1 MANREIKTKVAIDG
15 EKEYK
20 ESLKNINSALG
31 TLKSELK
38 LVESQYAGQAN
49 SYAAL
54 SAKGDVLSRM
64 YDQQKEK
71 VKAAAEQLEKAKKA
85 QSDYAEKVSSAQS
98 EISRC
103 EAALAALGDETG
115 DTTEE
120 QAKLTAE
127 LEKAKGELSAA
138 EKGYE
143 STTRSVNSYQTQVNN
158 AEAELNKLGSE
169 LDKNASYMDEAAKS
183 SDGCAES
190 IDEYGKEV
198 KKAGEDSEE
207 AGKKFDKVKTAATA
221 LGTAAAATAALAAAA
236 IKLGKEVISAYADYE
251 QLVGGVE
258 TLFKDSSGKVMEY
271 ANNAYK
277 TAGLSANE
285 YMETVT
291 GFSASLI
298 SSLGGDTEKAAEY
311 ANMAITDMSD
321 NANKMGSGMASIQ
334 NAYSGFAKQ
343 NYTMLDNLKLG
354 YGGTKEEMQRLLED
368 AEKLSGV
375 KYDTLL
381 SDVLFQYHQC
391 GGSGV
396 KTADVLNYI
405 LARQTRQ
412 NWKLGACDFKR
423 YFEYNWENSTLLAAL
438 FAVPECFD
446 SEYLWSWDTT
456 VYPWTLSLTVPTEA
470 LKSEIR
476 YAKNMTNIKKTT
488 DATSI
493 ANRVYALG
501 YGEGVNQLTIESANG
516 GVPYVEDA
524 LSIERYGL
532 CSTILVDSRYQVAE
546 NLKAYAE
553 QILAGLKEP
562 YVSYEIG
569 AIDLHRLTGD
579 KFSKFRP
586 GEIVRV
592 VDEADGINLRT
603 RIVRV
608 EKADAE
614 GDPGNVTV
622 TIANKTQDI
631 AGSISDLQSRA
642 LISETYAQGATN
654 QQIYNF
660 SDNADATHPAKLQL
674 YISDSVVRI
683 NKMLL
688 NIEFEAFRAYEK
700 AIGGGGGQTTSSG
713 GGQTTSSGGGQ
724 TTSSGGGST
733 TSSGGGQTS
742 GGTAL
747 ESSNVLPSETN
758 GQAVHNHGISQHA
771 RLATTSDG
779 KTVDGYETFV
789 WSGAHTHPA
798 HTHRIS
804 AHTHE
809 VYDHTH
815 TVRAHTHTVK
825 DHTHTVKDHTHAIE
839 FGIYE
844 GQRASKATIK
854 VDGKEIPAPSSYSN
868 IDIVKYLA
876 TDSSGKIR
884 RNSWHS
890 IEILPDNMSRIV
902 GAVFAQT
909 FCNSRG
915 GGDY

>member
-1 MANREIKTKVAIDG
+1 MAKPQIFNRDMKRLAYLD
-15 EKEYK
+15 
-20 ESLKNINSALG
+20 N
-31 TLKSELK
+31 
-38 LVESQYAGQAN
+38 
-49 SYAAL
+49 
-54 SAKGDVLSRM
+54 
-64 YDQQKEK
+64 
-71 VKAAAEQLEKAKKA
+71 
-85 QSDYAEKVSSAQS
+85 
-98 EISRC
+98 
-103 EAALAALGDETG
+103 ALAVGYGLETNSLWTATFTLPADDPKNAYCTPLNFVEIFDGDE
-115 DTTEE
+115 
-120 QAKLTAE
+120 
-127 LEKAKGELSAA
+127 
-138 EKGYE
+138 
-143 STTRSVNSYQTQVNN
+143 R
-158 AEAELNKLGSE
+158 
-169 LDKNASYMDEAAKS
+169 
-183 SDGCAES
+183 
-190 IDEYGKEV
+190 IDLFRII
-198 KKAGEDSEE
+198 GEDMERSN
-207 AGKKFDKVKTAATA
+207 GATRYYDCEHV
-221 LGTAAAATAALAAAA
+221 LA
-236 IKLGKEVISAYADYE
+236 
-251 QLVGGVE
+251 
-258 TLFKDSSGKVMEY
+258 
-271 ANNAYK
+271 
-277 TAGLSANE
+277 
-285 YMETVT
+285 
-291 GFSASLI
+291 
-298 SSLGGDTEKAAEY
+298 
-311 ANMAITDMSD
+311 
-321 NANKMGSGMASIQ
+321 
-334 NAYSGFAKQ
+334 
-343 NYTMLDNLKLG
+343 
-354 YGGTKEEMQRLLED
+354 
-368 AEKLSGV
+368 
-375 KYDTLL
+375 TLL

-586 GEIVRV
+586 GEVVRV

-713 GGQTTSSGGGQ
+713 G
-724 TTSSGGGST
+724 
-733 TSSGGGQTS
+733 
-742 GGTAL
+742 
-747 ESSNVLPSETN
+747 
-758 GQAVHNHGISQHA
+758 
-771 RLATTSDG
+771 
-779 KTVDGYETFV
+779 
-789 WSGAHTHPA
+789 
-798 HTHRIS
+798 
-804 AHTHE
+804 
-809 VYDHTH
+809 
-815 TVRAHTHTVK
+815 
-825 DHTHTVKDHTHAIE
+825 
-839 FGIYE
+839 
-844 GQRASKATIK
+844 
-854 VDGKEIPAPSSYSN
+854 
-868 IDIVKYLA
+868 
-876 TDSSGKIR
+876 
-884 RNSWHS
+884 
-890 IEILPDNMSRIV
+890 
-902 GAVFAQT
+902 
-909 FCNSRG
+909 
-915 GGDY
+915 

>member
-1 MANREIKTKVAIDG
+1 MAKPQIFNRDMKRLAYLD
-15 EKEYK
+15 
-20 ESLKNINSALG
+20 N
-31 TLKSELK
+31 
-38 LVESQYAGQAN
+38 
-49 SYAAL
+49 
-54 SAKGDVLSRM
+54 
-64 YDQQKEK
+64 
-71 VKAAAEQLEKAKKA
+71 
-85 QSDYAEKVSSAQS
+85 
-98 EISRC
+98 
-103 EAALAALGDETG
+103 ALAVGYSLETNSLWTATFTLPADDPKNAYCSPLNYVEIFDGDERIDLFRIIG
-115 DTTEE
+115 ED
-120 QAKLTAE
+120 
-127 LEKAKGELSAA
+127 LE
-138 EKGYE
+138 
-143 STTRSVNSYQTQVNN
+143 R
-158 AEAELNKLGSE
+158 
-169 LDKNASYMDEAAKS
+169 
-183 SDGCAES
+183 SDG
-190 IDEYGKEV
+190 
-198 KKAGEDSEE
+198 
-207 AGKKFDKVKTAATA
+207 ATRYYNCEHV
-221 LGTAAAATAALAAAA
+221 LA
-236 IKLGKEVISAYADYE
+236 
-251 QLVGGVE
+251 
-258 TLFKDSSGKVMEY
+258 
-271 ANNAYK
+271 
-277 TAGLSANE
+277 
-285 YMETVT
+285 
-291 GFSASLI
+291 
-298 SSLGGDTEKAAEY
+298 
-311 ANMAITDMSD
+311 
-321 NANKMGSGMASIQ
+321 
-334 NAYSGFAKQ
+334 
-343 NYTMLDNLKLG
+343 
-354 YGGTKEEMQRLLED
+354 
-368 AEKLSGV
+368 
-375 KYDTLL
+375 TLL

-412 NWKLGACDFKR
+412 NWKLGACDFIR

-438 FAVPECFD
+438 FAVPECFEG
-446 SEYLWSWDTT
+446 EYLWSWDTT
-456 VYPWTLSLTVPTEA
+456 VYPWTLSLTAPTDE

-476 YAKNMTNIKKTT
+476 YAKNMTDIKKTT

-501 YGEGVNQLTIESANG
+501 YGEGVNQLTIAPVNG

-532 CSTILVDSRYQVAE
+532 CSTILVDTRYEIAE

-553 QILAGLKEP
+553 QILEGLKEP

-579 KFSKFRP
+579 SFSKFRP

-608 EKADAE
+608 EKSDTE

-642 LISETYAQGATN
+642 LIGETYAQGATN

-700 AIGGGGGQTTSSG
+700 AIGGGGGQTTSG
-713 GGQTTSSGGGQ
+713 GGGQ

-733 TSSGGGQTS
+733 TSSGGGQTTSS
-742 GGTAL
+742 GGGQTSSATAL
-747 ESSNVLPSETN
+747 ESSNVLPSQTD
-758 GQAVHNHGISQHA
+758 GQAVHNHGLPSGA
-771 RLATTSDG
+771 RLALCDTSLN
-779 KTVDGYETFV
+779 VVGYEEWV
-789 WSGAHTHPA
+789 PSGAHTHPA
-798 HTHRIS
+798 HTHELS
-804 AHTHE
+804 E
-809 VYDHTH
+809 HTH
-815 TVRAHTHTVK
+815 TVSSHTHTVQAHTHTVK
-825 DHTHTVKDHTHAIE
+825 DHTHTVQDHTHAIE

-854 VDGKEIPAPSSYSN
+854 VDGKEIPTPDAYSN
-868 IDIVKYLA
+868 IDIVEYLA
-876 TDSSGKIR
+876 TDDSGKIS
-884 RNSWHS
+884 RNAWHT
-890 IEILPDNMSRIV
+890 IEILPNTMSRIV

>member
-1 MANREIKTKVAIDG
+1 MAKPQVFDRNMRRLAYLD
-15 EKEYK
+15 
-20 ESLKNINSALG
+20 N
-31 TLKSELK
+31 
-38 LVESQYAGQAN
+38 
-49 SYAAL
+49 
-54 SAKGDVLSRM
+54 
-64 YDQQKEK
+64 
-71 VKAAAEQLEKAKKA
+71 
-85 QSDYAEKVSSAQS
+85 
-98 EISRC
+98 
-103 EAALAALGDETG
+103 ALAVGYALETNSLWSATFTLPADDKKNAYCAPLNFVEIFDGDERIDLFRIIG
-115 DTTEE
+115 ED
-120 QAKLTAE
+120 
-127 LEKAKGELSAA
+127 LE
-138 EKGYE
+138 
-143 STTRSVNSYQTQVNN
+143 R
-158 AEAELNKLGSE
+158 
-169 LDKNASYMDEAAKS
+169 
-183 SDGCAES
+183 SDG
-190 IDEYGKEV
+190 
-198 KKAGEDSEE
+198 
-207 AGKKFDKVKTAATA
+207 ATRYYNCEHV
-221 LGTAAAATAALAAAA
+221 LAT
-236 IKLGKEVISAYADYE
+236 
-251 QLVGGVE
+251 
-258 TLFKDSSGKVMEY
+258 
-271 ANNAYK
+271 
-277 TAGLSANE
+277 
-285 YMETVT
+285 
-291 GFSASLI
+291 LI
-298 SSLGGDTEKAAEY
+298 
-311 ANMAITDMSD
+311 
-321 NANKMGSGMASIQ
+321 
-334 NAYSGFAKQ
+334 
-343 NYTMLDNLKLG
+343 
-354 YGGTKEEMQRLLED
+354 
-368 AEKLSGV
+368 
-375 KYDTLL
+375 

-412 NWKLGACDFKR
+412 NWKLGDCDFKR

-456 VYPWTLSLTVPTEA
+456 VYPWTLSLTAPTNA

-501 YGEGVNQLTIESANG
+501 YGEGVNQLTIESVNG

-532 CSTILVDSRYQVAE
+532 CSTILVDSRYEIAE

-579 KFSKFRP
+579 SFSKFRP
-586 GEIVRV
+586 GEVVRV

-608 EKADAE
+608 EKSDAE

-642 LISETYAQGATN
+642 LIGETYAQGATN

-660 SDNADATHPAKLQL
+660 SDNADTTHPAKLQL
-674 YISDSVVRI
+674 YISSSVVRI

-688 NIEFEAFRAYEK
+688 NVEFEAFRAYEK
-700 AIGGGGGQTTSSG
+700 TVKSG
-713 GGQTTSSGGGQ
+713 GGQTTSSGGAS
-724 TTSSGGGST
+724 TATSSSGGGTSKST
-733 TSSGGGQTS
+733 SNGGGSTVTS
-742 GGTAL
+742 QNGGG
-747 ESSNVLPSETN
+747 SSETAGN
-758 GQAVHNHGISQHA
+758 IGDYNTNDVTAN
-771 RLATTSDG
+771 DG
-779 KTVDGYETFV
+779 KQHHHQLI
-789 WSGAHTHPA
+789 HTHSISIPGHTHKVSVPA
-798 HTHRIS
+798 HSHDFSIGEHS
-804 AHTHE
+804 HSVNIPNHTHS
-809 VYDHTH
+809 T
-815 TVRAHTHTVK
+815 K
-825 DHTHTVKDHTHAIE
+825 DHTHEIE

-854 VDGKEIPAPSSYSN
+854 VDGKEIPAQTSYSN
-868 IDIVKYLA
+868 IDIVEFLA
-876 TDSSGKIR
+876 TDDSGKIR
-884 RNSWHS
+884 RNAWHT

>member
-1 MANREIKTKVAIDG
+1 MAKPQIFNRDMKRLAYLD
-15 EKEYK
+15 
-20 ESLKNINSALG
+20 N
-31 TLKSELK
+31 
-38 LVESQYAGQAN
+38 
-49 SYAAL
+49 
-54 SAKGDVLSRM
+54 
-64 YDQQKEK
+64 
-71 VKAAAEQLEKAKKA
+71 
-85 QSDYAEKVSSAQS
+85 
-98 EISRC
+98 
-103 EAALAALGDETG
+103 ALAVGYGLETNSLWTATFTLPADDPKNAYCSPLNYVEIFDGDE
-115 DTTEE
+115 
-120 QAKLTAE
+120 
-127 LEKAKGELSAA
+127 
-138 EKGYE
+138 
-143 STTRSVNSYQTQVNN
+143 R
-158 AEAELNKLGSE
+158 
-169 LDKNASYMDEAAKS
+169 
-183 SDGCAES
+183 
-190 IDEYGKEV
+190 IDLFRII
-198 KKAGEDSEE
+198 GEDLERSN
-207 AGKKFDKVKTAATA
+207 GATRYYNCEHV
-221 LGTAAAATAALAAAA
+221 LA
-236 IKLGKEVISAYADYE
+236 
-251 QLVGGVE
+251 
-258 TLFKDSSGKVMEY
+258 
-271 ANNAYK
+271 
-277 TAGLSANE
+277 
-285 YMETVT
+285 
-291 GFSASLI
+291 
-298 SSLGGDTEKAAEY
+298 
-311 ANMAITDMSD
+311 
-321 NANKMGSGMASIQ
+321 
-334 NAYSGFAKQ
+334 
-343 NYTMLDNLKLG
+343 
-354 YGGTKEEMQRLLED
+354 
-368 AEKLSGV
+368 
-375 KYDTLL
+375 TLL

-412 NWKLGACDFKR
+412 NWKLGDCDFKR

-446 SEYLWSWDTT
+446 GEYLWSWDTT

-501 YGEGVNQLTIESANG
+501 YGEGVNQLTIESVNG
-516 GVPYVEDA
+516 GVPYVEDT

-532 CSTILVDSRYQVAE
+532 CSTILVDARYQVAE

-608 EKADAE
+608 EKSDAE

-642 LISETYAQGATN
+642 LIGETYAQGATN

-688 NIEFEAFRAYEK
+688 NVEFEAFRAYEK
-700 AIGGGGGQTTSSG
+700 AIGGGGGQTSSA
-713 GGQTTSSGGGQ
+713 
-724 TTSSGGGST
+724 
-733 TSSGGGQTS
+733 
-742 GGTAL
+742 TAL
-747 ESSNVLPSETN
+747 ESSNVLPSQTS
-758 GQAVHNHGISQHA
+758 GQAVHNHGISRGA

-789 WSGAHTHPA
+789 WSGAHVHPA

-809 VYDHTH
+809 IDDHTH
-815 TVRAHTHTVK
+815 RVSAHTHTVK

-868 IDIVKYLA
+868 IDIVEYLA
-876 TDSSGKIR
+876 TDSNGKIR

>member
-1 MANREIKTKVAIDG
+1 MAKPQVFDRNMRRLAYLD
-15 EKEYK
+15 
-20 ESLKNINSALG
+20 N
-31 TLKSELK
+31 
-38 LVESQYAGQAN
+38 
-49 SYAAL
+49 
-54 SAKGDVLSRM
+54 
-64 YDQQKEK
+64 
-71 VKAAAEQLEKAKKA
+71 
-85 QSDYAEKVSSAQS
+85 
-98 EISRC
+98 
-103 EAALAALGDETG
+103 ALAVGYALETNSLWSATFTLPADDKKNAYCAPLNFVEIFDGDERIDLFRIIG
-115 DTTEE
+115 ED
-120 QAKLTAE
+120 
-127 LEKAKGELSAA
+127 LE
-138 EKGYE
+138 
-143 STTRSVNSYQTQVNN
+143 R
-158 AEAELNKLGSE
+158 
-169 LDKNASYMDEAAKS
+169 
-183 SDGCAES
+183 SDG
-190 IDEYGKEV
+190 
-198 KKAGEDSEE
+198 
-207 AGKKFDKVKTAATA
+207 ATRYYNCEHV
-221 LGTAAAATAALAAAA
+221 LAT
-236 IKLGKEVISAYADYE
+236 
-251 QLVGGVE
+251 
-258 TLFKDSSGKVMEY
+258 
-271 ANNAYK
+271 
-277 TAGLSANE
+277 
-285 YMETVT
+285 
-291 GFSASLI
+291 LI
-298 SSLGGDTEKAAEY
+298 
-311 ANMAITDMSD
+311 
-321 NANKMGSGMASIQ
+321 
-334 NAYSGFAKQ
+334 
-343 NYTMLDNLKLG
+343 
-354 YGGTKEEMQRLLED
+354 
-368 AEKLSGV
+368 
-375 KYDTLL
+375 

-412 NWKLGACDFKR
+412 NWKLGDCDFKR

-456 VYPWTLSLTVPTEA
+456 VYPWTLSLTAPTNA

-501 YGEGVNQLTIESANG
+501 YGEGVNQLTIESVNG

-532 CSTILVDSRYQVAE
+532 CSTILVDSRYEIAE

-579 KFSKFRP
+579 SFSKFRP
-586 GEIVRV
+586 GEVVRV

-608 EKADAE
+608 EKSDAE

-642 LISETYAQGATN
+642 LIGETYAQGATN

-660 SDNADATHPAKLQL
+660 SDNADTTHPAKLQL
-674 YISDSVVRI
+674 YIPSADLRI

-688 NIEFEAFRAYEK
+688 NVEFEAFRAYEK
-700 AIGGGGGQTTSSG
+700 TVKSG
-713 GGQTTSSGGGQ
+713 GGQTTSSGGAS
-724 TTSSGGGST
+724 TATSSSGGGTSKST
-733 TSSGGGQTS
+733 SNGGGSTITS
-742 GGTAL
+742 QNGG
-747 ESSNVLPSETN
+747 SSSETAGN
-758 GQAVHNHGISQHA
+758 IGDYNTNDVTAN
-771 RLATTSDG
+771 DG
-779 KTVDGYETFV
+779 KQHHHQLI
-789 WSGAHTHPA
+789 HTHSISIPGHTHKVSVPA
-798 HTHRIS
+798 HSHDFSIGEHS
-804 AHTHE
+804 HSVNIPNHTHS
-809 VYDHTH
+809 T
-815 TVRAHTHTVK
+815 K
-825 DHTHTVKDHTHAIE
+825 DHTHEIE

-854 VDGKEIPAPSSYSN
+854 VDGKEIPAQTSYSN
-868 IDIVKYLA
+868 IDIVEFLA
-876 TDSSGKIR
+876 TDDSGKIR
-884 RNSWHS
+884 RNAWHT